1 MAISLDSAPQSA
13 PASKRR
19 LDFRDHRRELHDNV
33 YVYAVVSR
41 RSKGLSIGINL
52 NADKVCN
59 FACPYCQVDRTVSA
73 SHGRNVDIAVL
84 ETELDDLLTRVADGS
99 LWTTAPF
106 DTAAPAL
113 RRVNDVAFAGDGEPT
128 SCPQFAEAVEIVG
141 KLRDKH
147 ALHELKVHLL
157 TNATLLDRPR
167 VARGLAAL
175 DALGGEIWAKLDAGT
190 PEWFRRVD
198 GTQLPFR
205 TVLRQITHAAQQ
217 RPIVLQCLFCS
228 IGEDAPDDLEVRAWA
243 NHIGDILAA
252 GGAIRQVQVTTIAR
266 APADPSVGP
275 LSHTRLNEIADAAR
289 VHDVDVQVFPGLAP
303 APTEAP

>member
-1 MAISLDSAPQSA
+1 MAIPPTPVPAPS
-13 PASKRR
+13 PKRR
-19 LDFRDHRRELHDNV
+19 LDFRDHRRELHNNV

-41 RSKGLSIGINL
+41 RSRGLSIGINL

-59 FACPYCQVDRTVSA
+59 FACPYCQVDRTTSA
-73 SHGRNVDIAVL
+73 TQDRNVDITVL

-99 LWTTAPF
+99 LWSTAPF

-128 SCPQFAEAVEIVG
+128 SCPQFAEAVEVVG

-147 ALHELKVHLL
+147 ALHDLKVHLL

-167 VARGLAAL
+167 VVRGLDVL

-190 PEWFRRVD
+190 PAWFARVD
-198 GTQLPFR
+198 GTQIPLR

-228 IGEDAPDDLEVRAWA
+228 LGEDAPDDLEVQAWA
-243 NHIGDILAA
+243 DHIGHILAA
-252 GGAIRQVQVTTIAR
+252 GGEIRQVQVTTIAR
-266 APADPSVGP
+266 SPADPTVGP
-275 LSHTRLNEIADAAR
+275 LSQARLEQIADAAC
-289 VHDVDVQVFPGLAP
+289 VHGVDVQVFPGLAP